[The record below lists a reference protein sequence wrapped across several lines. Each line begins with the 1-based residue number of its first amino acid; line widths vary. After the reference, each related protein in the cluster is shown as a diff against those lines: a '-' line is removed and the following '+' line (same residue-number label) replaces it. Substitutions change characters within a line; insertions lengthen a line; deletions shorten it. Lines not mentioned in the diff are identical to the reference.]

1 VYTFKHA
8 LVQDA
13 AYDPLLKSR
22 RQELHTKIA
31 RVIEQRFPSIK
42 TTEPDVAES
51 LPLAREMLDLAEAN
65 GDSDLRIAGHA
76 RACAC
81 YCWPGE
87 HTKVL
92 QHFDKV
98 VNLYDA
104 EKHRHLADILNH
116 DLKTLAGIHA
126 SVSTWVLGY
135 PDWALRRNDEKD
147 AHARWRDHPFDLGYA
162 LSVGAHEFDSR
173 CELEELRKRAEE
185 CERLGRENSMPVLW
199 AFLAP
204 VSYAQALIQGGKPA
218 EGIASLRAGL
228 MLWDASGGK
237 LRSPTLKAILAEGM
251 ALTGDLDDALQLIS
265 EQIASNRMPRV
276 GRTPLLS
283 RDPAPQGLDALTQGR
298 P

>member
-1 VYTFKHA
+1 
-8 LVQDA
+8 
-13 AYDPLLKSR
+13 
-22 RQELHTKIA
+22 
-31 RVIEQRFPSIK
+31 
-42 TTEPDVAES
+42 
-51 LPLAREMLDLAEAN
+51 M
-65 GDSDLRIAGHA
+65 
-76 RACAC
+76 
-81 YCWPGE
+81 
-87 HTKVL
+87 
-92 QHFDKV
+92 